1 MAAWLRWTI
10 ALCQIAGGAWMM
22 AYVFT
27 GPIAAPFPYVLMSEA
42 LGAVA
47 IYAGVALGRGS
58 AVGFTMSRII
68 QGIQIVRIYSGP
80 LLLVIAIGPQLL
92 VNLFLGPHFSITT
105 STPVPLPV
113 DHIVEFSAAFDVLGG
128 GQWAEVAPT
137 GFGINLIAAIAFL
150 LLLKGRPAQ
159 PDRLPDETLPPR

>member
-1 MAAWLRWTI
+1 MAVWLRWAI

-27 GPIAAPFPYVLMSEA
+27 GPIAAPFPYVLMSEV

-68 QGIQIVRIYSGP
+68 QGIQIVRVYSGP

-92 VNLFLGPHFSITT
+92 VNLFFGPHFSIST

-113 DHIVEFSAAFDVLGG
+113 SHVVEFSAAFDVLGG
-128 GQWAEVAPT
+128 GQWADVAPT
-137 GFGINLIAAIAFL
+137 GFGINLVAVFAFFL
-150 LLLKGRPAQ
+150 LIKGRPAQ
-159 PDRLPDETLPPR
+159 RDGLPVEALPPR